1 MNSRRILLR
10 RLLRAHWIAL
20 VCALLA
26 AFVLRLYHLGEQS
39 LWYDETV
46 SAVLA
51 GKSSAELIAHTA
63 RDIHPPLYYLLLHF
77 WQIGTGN
84 HDFSLAFFSLFWG
97 MVLIAGTGTLARWV
111 GGRQVALVTVALL
124 TLAPFHIWYSQEVR
138 MYTLGATFG
147 VWTLMALWQLFTSS
161 RMKKRWM
168 LFWLISAVAGLYTLY
183 YFAFLLVWEAIVVA
197 VWMVR
202 LPAPQRT
209 DALRRWGLLAVAV
222 VVLYAPW
229 IPTAWRQAT
238 EPPVPPWRQGTAVGT
253 MVLETISAYVLGQ
266 STDYQQLVLP
276 MAGLILVFL
285 MGLGLRQR
293 LTMRKA
299 GWLPIVLLGGSFI
312 FPFLILVLSTFTPSP
327 LYHVR
332 YTFTYVPA
340 FYILLAMAFAGWTR
354 FAQQRGGIVG
364 SSLAGII
371 LFIPLVFFSAESLNR
386 FWTDNRYASDDLRGG
401 VAHVE
406 QLWRDTDVV
415 LANAGY
421 TYTALDHYL
430 QDPIAWQGRFTEW
443 QADESYGQGVTIIQS
458 GSIDGAATLG
468 WGLPE
473 SDFYPISTPE
483 TIAVLNEIKTTKA
496 RLWQFRLY
504 DTVTDPQ
511 GVIRSWLE
519 QNALLFYDEPLT
531 GESNARVQGWYFP
544 PAPTAQ
550 PTLPVE
556 ASFGVDGQPLLTLYG
571 ADDPT
576 GTAAGG
582 GWVDIPLW
590 LEGSATFD
598 PSTRLSLGLF
608 DTTPARRQWA
618 VADEQVL
625 GPLLSLQEISG
636 KQRWTVRL
644 RLPQGVPPGKYD
656 ALLKF
661 YRPTDGVTLTASG
674 ERVEGNGQ
682 QVRVAVVEIAPTP
695 PLASAPEVGTP
706 LNARFGPVEFLGHA
720 IPQGPW
726 EPGASISVELV
737 WRKLEEGQNI
747 RSFIT
752 SDALASDDGGV
763 VAEYPFTDWR
773 TGAVVRDIHYITIA
787 PDAAPGTYPLFLRV
801 AAGTE
806 SVPWTQGFFQNGEVL
821 QLGNLEVVDRPRE
834 FEKPPTDT
842 PLSVAFGD
850 SIELVGATLPAP
862 IYAPGTEVPLT
873 LHWYATGRSTTRWKV
888 FTHIVAADG
897 TLQAQR
903 DLEPGD
909 GALPTNGWASGEFVS
924 MAYGVMLPPDS
935 PPGVYEVR
943 VGLYDPITNQRA
955 IPIGAGA
962 NGEERYVVLG
972 RIEVQ

>member
-1 MNSRRILLR
+1 MR
-10 RLLRAHWIAL
+10 RLQRAHWIAL
-20 VCALLA
+20 VCTLLA

-51 GKSSAELIAHTA
+51 GKNTADLIAHTA

-77 WQIGTGN
+77 WQLVTGN

-97 MVLIAGTGTLARWV
+97 MVLIASTGTLARWV
-111 GGRQVALVTVALL
+111 GGRQVALVTVALM

-147 VWTLMALWQLFTSS
+147 VWSLMALWQLLTAS

-168 LFWLISAVAGLYTLY
+168 GFWLLSAVAGLYTLY
-183 YFAFLLVWEAIVVA
+183 YFAFLLGWEAIVVVLWLA
-197 VWMVR
+197 R
-202 LPAPQRT
+202 LPQTERNRKF
-209 DALRRWGLLAVAV
+209 RRWLLLAVA
-222 VVLYAPW
+222 LIIAYAPW

-238 EPPVPPWRQGTAVGT
+238 EPPVPPWRQGTPLST
-253 MVLETISAYVLGQ
+253 MVLESASAYVLGQ
-266 STDYQQLVLP
+266 STDYRQLALP
-276 MAGLILVFL
+276 LAGLAIAFVI
-285 MGLGLRQR
+285 GLWLRHR
-293 LTMRKA
+293 LTMRQA
-299 GWLPIVLLGGSFI
+299 GWLPIGLLAGAFL
-312 FPFLILVLSTFTPSP
+312 FPFLLLVLSTFTASP

-340 FYILLAMAFAGWTR
+340 FYILLALAFAGWTR

-386 FWTDNRYASDDLRGG
+386 LWMDNRYASDDLRSG
-401 VAHVE
+401 VAQIE
-406 QLWRDTDVV
+406 RLWRDTDVV

-430 QDPIAWQGRFTEW
+430 HDPIAWQGRMSEW
-443 QADESYGQGVTIIQS
+443 QPEGIDRQGISILQS
-458 GSIDGAATLG
+458 GSIDGAPSLG

-473 SDFYPISTPE
+473 SDFYPISAAE
-483 TIAVLNEIKTTKA
+483 TIAVLNEIKATRA

-511 GVIRSWLE
+511 GVIRNWL
-519 QNALLFYDEPLT
+519 QANALLFYDEQMT
-531 GESNARVQGWYFP
+531 GESNARLQGWYFP
-544 PAPTAQ
+544 PEPSAQ

-556 ASFGVDGQPLLTLYG
+556 ASFGVDGQSQLTLYG

-576 GTAAGG
+576 GTLAGG

-625 GPLLSLQEISG
+625 GPLLSLQQVAG

-661 YRPTDGVTLTASG
+661 YRPTDGVTLAATG

-695 PLASAPEVGTP
+695 PLESAPEVGTP

-737 WRKLEEGQNI
+737 WRKLEEGQEV
-747 RSFIT
+747 RSFVT

-763 VAEYPFTDWR
+763 VASYPFAEWR

-787 PDAAPGTYPLFLRV
+787 PDATPGTYPLFLRV

-821 QLGNLEVVDRPRE
+821 QLGTLEVVDRVRD
-834 FEKPPTDT
+834 FEKPVTAT
-842 PLSVAFGD
+842 ALSVAFGD

-862 IYAPGTEVPLT
+862 IYPPGSDIPLT

-897 TLQAQR
+897 TLRAQR

-909 GALPTNGWASGEFVS
+909 GALPTNGWAKGEYVT
-924 MAYGVMLPPDS
+924 MNYGVMLPADTL
-935 PPGVYEVR
+935 PGLYEIR
-943 VGLYDPITNQRA
+943 IGLYDPITNQRA
-955 IPIGAGA
+955 IPIGTGA
-962 NGEERYVVLG
+962 NGDERYVVLG
-972 RIEVQ
+972 TIEVE